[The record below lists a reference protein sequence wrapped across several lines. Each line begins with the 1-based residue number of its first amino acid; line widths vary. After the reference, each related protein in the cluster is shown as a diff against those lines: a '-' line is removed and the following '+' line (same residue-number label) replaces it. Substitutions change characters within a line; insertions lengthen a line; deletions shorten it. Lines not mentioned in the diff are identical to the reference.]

1 MNLVQRIAI
10 GAVAG
15 FAGAL
20 ALPALANET
29 SASYAILIDAQT
41 EAVLFEKSADDRIA
55 PASMSKLIT
64 LYMLFEQL
72 ADGRLKL
79 TDTLPVSERA
89 WRTQGS
95 KMFVAVNSRVAVED
109 LIRGIVIQSGNDACI
124 VVAEAL
130 ASSETAFGE
139 AATQKAAAIG
149 LKNTTIKNASGLPD
163 PGHLMS
169 ARDLATLSL
178 RLIKDFPQYYSYFAE
193 KEFTYNRIRQGN
205 RNPLLYKSLGAD
217 GLKTGHID
225 EAGYGLAASA
235 AQGGRRLVLVVSGFR
250 SVNERSRE
258 AERLLEWGFREFD
271 NYKLFSA
278 NDVVTDADVWLGV
291 SPKVPLYVQNEITIT
306 LAKKARRGLKVSAA
320 YTGPLASP
328 VKKDAA
334 VGTLLIS
341 APEMTRLEFPIY
353 AGASVEQLG
362 LLSRINAAV
371 SYLVWGSVVR

>member
-41 EAVLFEKSADDRIA
+41 GAVLFEKSADDRIA

>member
-371 SYLVWGSVVR
+371 SYLVWGSVAR